1 MKRVARLLFRLIAI
15 APLLSFYVRS
25 LFLGRQR
32 AFQSSTQA
40 LALIPGLSGQYIRR
54 AFLRVVT
61 AGCDD
66 EAVVEFGTT
75 FSEPGVFIGPRAY
88 VGPHCDIGLARIEA
102 DVLIAA
108 GVHIPSGP
116 ATHAMVDPA
125 VPIREQ
131 PGVKRLVR
139 IGAGAWIGNNAVVMA
154 DVGVAAV
161 IGAGAVVTA
170 PIPDGAVAVGVPAR
184 VVRTRDARSESV

>member
-1 MKRVARLLFRLIAI
+1 MKRVARFLFRLIAI
-15 APLLSFYVRS
+15 PAVLSFHIRS

-40 LALIPGLSGQYIRR
+40 LAVIPGLPGQYMRR
-54 AFLRVVT
+54 AFLRAVA

-75 FSEPGVFIGPRAY
+75 FSDPDVFIGPRAY

-116 ATHAMVDPA
+116 GTHGMADLSA
-125 VPIREQ
+125 PIREQ

-139 IGAGAWIGNNAVVMA
+139 LGAGAWIGNNAVVMA

-184 VVRTRDARSESV
+184 SLRIRTTRADPV

>member
-1 MKRVARLLFRLIAI
+1 MKRVARFLFRLIA
-15 APLLSFYVRS
+15 APPVLSFHVRS

-40 LALIPGLSGQYIRR
+40 LAVIPGLSGQYIRR
-54 AFLRVVT
+54 AFLRAVA

-75 FSEPGVFIGPRAY
+75 FSDPGVFIGPRAY

-116 ATHAMVDPA
+116 GTHAMADPS

-154 DVGVAAV
+154 DIGAAAV

-170 PIPDGAVAVGVPAR
+170 PIPGCAVAVGVPAR
-184 VVRTRDARSESV
+184 VVRMRGECADPV